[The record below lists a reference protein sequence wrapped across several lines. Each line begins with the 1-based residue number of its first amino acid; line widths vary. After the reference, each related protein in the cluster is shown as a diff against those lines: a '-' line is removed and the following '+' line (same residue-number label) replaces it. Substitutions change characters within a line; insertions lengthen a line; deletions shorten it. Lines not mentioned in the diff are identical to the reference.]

1 MMMLAKK
8 YFSDNR
14 EWFFRAA
21 LGLVVLIVLAYVPA
35 VTHITHPKFVIFFL
49 IMVISA
55 ALVVVTIKSVS
66 GYVGRKTGVMSMLL
80 PARAG
85 AKFWLA
91 WGVSFPV
98 SLSVSVLAV
107 WVINT
112 LLHHTTG
119 VYIPNELFFGVA
131 QPSAAQ
137 IWVGTRDFLFVGC
150 LIHSVVFLGTLSVG
164 SSENGFWKKA
174 FVGVIGLAAAFIL
187 ILGMPQWLGMPKDT
201 TTGFPFFLEMKMFE
215 WNDGAN
221 LWQTISWASEDLAR
235 TLEWL
240 ISVSLPV
247 VLWVAAYF
255 KFKEL
260 EVR

>member
-1 MMMLAKK
+1 MLAKK

-14 EWFFRAA
+14 EWFLRSSLA
-21 LGLVVLIVLAYVPA
+21 LVVLIVLAYLPA
-35 VTHITHPKFVIFFL
+35 VTKIMHPKSVIFFL
-49 IMVISA
+49 IMVVSGV
-55 ALVVVTIKSVS
+55 LVVVTIKSLS
-66 GYVGRKTGVMSMLL
+66 GYVWRKTGIMNMLT
-80 PARAG
+80 PARVG

-91 WGVSFPV
+91 WGVSLPGALV
-98 SLSVSVLAV
+98 VSVLAV
-107 WVINT
+107 WAINT

-119 VYIPNELFFGVA
+119 VYISNEFFFGVE

-137 IWVGTRDFLFVGC
+137 IWEGSWNFLFVGC

-164 SSENGFWKKA
+164 STENGFWKKA
-174 FVGVIGLAAAFIL
+174 FVGVISLAAVL
-187 ILGMPQWLGMPKDT
+187 ILFQGMPQWLGMPKST
-201 TTGFPFFLEMKMFE
+201 TTGFPFFLEMKIFV
-215 WNDGAN
+215 WNEGVN
-221 LWQTISWASEDLAR
+221 LWQTVSWASEDLAR

-240 ISVSLPV
+240 FSVSLPV